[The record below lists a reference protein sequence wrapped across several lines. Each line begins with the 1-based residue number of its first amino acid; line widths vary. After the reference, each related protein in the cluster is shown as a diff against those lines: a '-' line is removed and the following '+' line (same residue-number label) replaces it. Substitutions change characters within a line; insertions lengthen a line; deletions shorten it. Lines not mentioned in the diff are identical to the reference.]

1 MQIQINTDKN
11 VDGHEQFAAQA
22 RSVVEGAIDRF
33 RDRITRV
40 EVHISDQN
48 GKKSGLN
55 DKRCVMEARMEGR
68 AHAAVS
74 HDAATVEDAVDGA
87 AEKLARAIEHTIARL
102 ATEAGHRT
110 DPPLPEPVGGSSPPK

>member
-48 GKKSGLN
+48 GKKSGQN

-68 AHAAVS
+68 TPAAVT

-87 AEKLARAIEHTIARL
+87 AEKLARAIEHTIDRL
-102 ATEAGHRT
+102 ATEADHRT
-110 DPPLPEPVGGSSPPK
+110 DPPLPEPKEIEPAR